1 MTILVDVDDVLNNL
15 VECWIENLNK
25 RSGSHVKPEDIVDW
39 DIRQFFPTL
48 TAKEIYNPL
57 NDIEFWKSVKPKQDA
72 QKYLKMLLDE
82 KHNIYLCTSTYY
94 KNIQSKFEHFLKK
107 HYPFITWD
115 KVIIAKHKQMIK
127 ADILIDDA
135 IHNLV
140 YGDYVKILFDAP
152 HNQGVNAEKYGI
164 VRAKN
169 WEEVYKIIGGLN
181 K

>member
-1 MTILVDVDDVLNNL
+1 
-15 VECWIENLNK
+15 
-25 RSGSHVKPEDIVDW
+25 
-39 DIRQFFPTL
+39 
-48 TAKEIYNPL
+48 
-57 NDIEFWKSVKPKQDA
+57 
-72 QKYLKMLLDE
+72 MLLDE

-169 WEEVYKIIGGLN
+169 WEEVYKIIGELN